1 MANLK
6 TAARRALVATS
17 MRSLGAMVSLAT
29 RLDPKLRAEVAG
41 LPATFGFRLGVW
53 QAGPHIAMERTS
65 TNLLRSNTAD
75 TSRADLVIQFKHI
88 AFAESVLFLRESTA
102 RAAARDR
109 VVIDGAVDQAM
120 RVQRIIDGA
129 LAKFVPAFVLAM
141 RDRS

>member
-1 MANLK
+1 
-6 TAARRALVATS
+6 
-17 MRSLGAMVSLAT
+17 MRSLGSMVALAT
-29 RLDPKLRAEVAG
+29 RIDPALRTEVAG
-41 LPATFGFRLGVW
+41 LPETFGFRLGVW
-53 QAGPHIAMERTS
+53 PAGPHIGMERTS
-65 TNLLRSNTAD
+65 TNTLRMSSVTT
-75 TSRADLVIQFKHI
+75 TSPDLVIQFKHL

-120 RVQRIIDGA
+120 RVQRIIDGS